1 MNQMMKDQNK
11 LVKQSRFGNIMG
23 IARSIQL
30 SGISSQLDDVLNSS
44 SNITTGMEA
53 KFVQLRT
60 SAKPFAVQMGLMGKA
75 ARKEEGRIVRLAEA
89 MNVGAESVGK
99 ISVAFRT
106 AAPKVRKA
114 MDAQGIGIRELIKIE
129 RSFGISG
136 TEFIETQADLT
147 QSWDFGEKALARLND
162 RLVAGSAAVGMT
174 GQAFQITGKAVKIL
188 DDAISASGKGRTAE
202 QIEQDIISTNKLAGA
217 FLNAGQSQEAAGQS
231 ALKILKAVT
240 GEQIAQE
247 HLMAGLGGEFSGM
260 FKDIAREVGFMDAKG
275 LFALGPAEF
284 AKALVE
290 MEKQTSG
297 NVEQSARFRKVI
309 ASMGSDFSFLL
320 QHGDRAIGAMDRWDT
335 SLVNVDGTAKDVTG
349 SMLKMAK
356 QGFSTGRTLA
366 DEATRNV
373 DLTHMTMRAFG
384 KIDMRRA
391 IKNQEK
397 AMKGFSKKMKEVV
410 AKGGPMADFIKTM
423 SLIEQ
428 GGIKALFFREEREGM
443 SDFAAAA
450 GAGAMAL
457 KGIMKQAGPLM
468 PLIGPLLPA
477 LGSALFSWPGMAIA
491 AVAGAVFFKDEIIQV
506 VDGIEAFFTGGE
518 AKGKIAKGTKD
529 MLTKG
534 YQMALDAW
542 PVVKDTA
549 AKLWELA
556 KKIGPRV
563 SAVGIHIAG
572 AIGRGISAFFASD
585 EATAIGDSISQMF
598 GAFVKPIKDG
608 MSKAYDNAGGLWG
621 IFGTLMTSDNSII
634 KVGRWIAGAWMG
646 AKVLGFATKTLA
658 SGLLSRVVGGK
669 VAGALGGG
677 ACMPSCGG
685 GAANLMGGGAGG
697 KKGIFAR
704 AFGKSSFLGKLFG
717 PIGKG
722 LMGVISL
729 IGGPVLALAAAASVG
744 VAIGRWIDSDGSISD
759 FWGGVDEGDRNRGKS
774 GRAEFLATKE
784 EKAQADLEANRRRRN
799 ARIQSTKKVGS
810 FRGAKAATG
819 VLGAGTTEALGA
831 EGLDMGF
838 GETSGISDKEL
849 KRNEREQARIQKRKD
864 AIAARN
870 KRKADR
876 LAKASLEVG
885 GGTPEMLAVL
895 RNIEANTSNSS
906 SYLDSIVK
914 MMRSGAPMAPT
925 QFAG

>member
-11 LVKQSRFGNIMG
+11 LVKKSRFGNMMQF
-23 IARSIQL
+23 AQSIQL
-30 SGISSQLDDVLNSS
+30 SGISSQLDDVFNSS

-106 AAPKVRKA
+106 AAPAVRKA
-114 MDAQGIGIRELIKIE
+114 MDAQGIGIRELVKIE

-136 TEFIETQADLT
+136 SEFLATQADLT
-147 QSWDFGEKALARLND
+147 QSWDFGAKALARLND

-188 DDAISASGKGRTAE
+188 DEAFSASGKVRSAKE
-202 QIEQDIISTNKLAGA
+202 IDEEIISTNKLAGA
-217 FLNAGQSQEAAGQS
+217 FLNAGASQEQAGQA

-240 GEQIAQE
+240 GEQVAQE
-247 HLMAGLGGEFSGM
+247 HLMAGLGGEFSKT
-260 FKDIAREVGFMDAKG
+260 FQDIAREVGFKDAKG

-284 AKALVE
+284 AKALVGMQKE
-290 MEKQTSG
+290 MAGNEEQTT
-297 NVEQSARFRKVI
+297 RFNKVI
-309 ASMGSDFSFLL
+309 SSMGSEFTFLL
-320 QHGDRAIGAMDRWDT
+320 QHGDRAMGAMDRWDT

-349 SMLKMAK
+349 TMLKMAK

-373 DLTHMTMRAFG
+373 DLTHMQLRAFG

-391 IKNQEK
+391 IKNQEE

-410 AKGGPMADFIKTM
+410 ARGGPMAEFIKTM

-477 LGSALFSWPGMAIA
+477 LGSALFSWPGMAVA
-491 AVAGAVFFKDEIIQV
+491 AVAGAVFFKDEIIEV

-534 YQMALDAW
+534 YQMALDSW
-542 PVVKDTA
+542 PIIKDTA
-549 AKLWELA
+549 ARIWEMA

-563 SAVGIHIAG
+563 AAVGIHIAG
-572 AIGRGISAFFASD
+572 AIGRGISRFFLSD
-585 EATAIGDSISQMF
+585 EASEIGSSISEMF

-608 MSKAYDNAGGLWG
+608 MAIAYDRAGGLWG
-621 IFGTLMTSDNSII
+621 IFGNLMTSDNSII

-658 SGLLSRVVGGK
+658 TGLLSRVVGGK
-669 VAGALGGG
+669 VAGALGGK

-685 GAANLMGGGAGG
+685 GAGDLLGGGTGG

-704 AFGKSSFLGKLFG
+704 AFGKGSFLGKLFG

-759 FWGGVDEGDRNRGKS
+759 FYAGIDEGDRNRGKS
-774 GRAEFLATKE
+774 GRAELLATDE
-784 EKAQADLEANRRRRN
+784 ERAQADLEANRRRRN
-799 ARIQSTKKVGS
+799 ARIQRTKKVGS
-810 FRGAKAATG
+810 LRGAKAATG
-819 VLGAGTTEALGA
+819 VLGAGTEEAFAA

-838 GETSGISDKEL
+838 GETAGISDKEL

-864 AIAARN
+864 AIAAR
-870 KRKADR
+870 KRKADK
-876 LAKASLEVG
+876 LAKASLGSG
-885 GGTPEMLAVL
+885 GSAEMLAVL

-906 SYLDSIVK
+906 GYLDSIVK
-914 MMRSGAPMAPT
+914 MMKRGAPVAPT
-925 QFAG
+925 QFAGG